1 MFLLGLFRSL
11 KEPLWFSSFSFSF
24 LATSVYHV
32 YWRHTC
38 SHECCW
44 KSNDSKKAWYSF
56 HYLFFASFDVFI
68 IISYSPPPPSL
79 PPLRIPARIC
89 KRKWVNKKIKSHEGS
104 EELKALYCMHILFVI
119 MFVNSLYSVMFLCV
133 HKFESFST
141 LYWTERRHM
150 SAIVMT
156 RLPFFMYD
164 NFLFSTCCIFKHMK

>member
-1 MFLLGLFRSL
+1 MPPSSPIFLLHLFMLIILAAMGCGCCANQTIARKLGSL
-11 KEPLWFSSFSFSF
+11 SIICSVSHLMSLF
-24 LATSVYHV
+24 LS
-32 YWRHTC
+32 HTLP
-38 SHECCW
+38 H
-44 KSNDSKKAWYSF
+44 
-56 HYLFFASFDVFI
+56 
-68 IISYSPPPPSL
+68 PPPPSPSL

-141 LYWTERRHM
+141 LYWTEGRQM

-164 NFLFSTCCIFKHMK
+164 NFLFSTCCIFKHMKLL